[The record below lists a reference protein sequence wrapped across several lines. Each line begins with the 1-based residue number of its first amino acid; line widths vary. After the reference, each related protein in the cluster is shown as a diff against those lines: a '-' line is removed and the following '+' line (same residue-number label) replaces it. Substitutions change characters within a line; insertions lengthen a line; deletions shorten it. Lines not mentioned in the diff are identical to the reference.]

1 MNIKF
6 FLNRPILAGV
16 ISVLIVLLGG
26 IGLVNLPMEQYPD
39 IAPPTISVWANYTG
53 ASADVVLKSVIVPLE
68 EAINGVE
75 NMQYM
80 SSSATNSGSA
90 SITIL
95 FKQGTDP
102 DMALINVKNRV
113 SQAERSLPQVVTQM
127 GVSVRK
133 RQASTL
139 RILSLYSPSDK
150 YERDFITNYFNIHV
164 APKFLR
170 IEGVGNVN
178 VMGGDYAMRVWLNP
192 QKMAQYGLMPSDVN
206 SAIRAQ
212 NLEAPIGGVGQE
224 TDNTFQYILKYRG
237 GKVNSTE
244 FDEIVLKS
252 LPDGNVLKLKDVAR
266 VELGAAS
273 YGFDGNVNG
282 HPGATAMIS
291 QTAGSNAHDINVKID
306 ALVEELKDELP
317 AGLEFITMMDTNDF
331 LNAATQEVIK
341 TLFETI
347 LLVILVVYVF
357 LQSGRS
363 TVIPTISIIVSL
375 IGTFAFMYVVGFTL
389 NLLTLFALVLVI
401 GTVVDDAIVVVEAVQ
416 AQFDEGERSPYQATR
431 KAMSGIASAIITT
444 SLVFMAVFIP
454 TSFMGGTSGTYYQQ
468 FGLTM
473 AVAVGI
479 SAINALTL
487 CPALSSLLMTPHDEY
502 VTGKKVSFSTRFS
515 RAFNTAFRTL
525 VFRYKGGL
533 KQIFRRRWLAWSL
546 LAVTGV
552 AIFYL
557 MRTTKTG
564 LIPDEDMG
572 TVFVNISTP
581 AGSTLEQTKKTVLR
595 ASKIINH
602 LPEVDNYSAV
612 VGFSMMGGQSSTGG
626 MLIVKLKNWEERTG
640 KGQDINSI
648 IGRIMGQAQ
657 QIKSASIFAFAQPT
671 IMGYSSANGVEFYVQ
686 DHTGGSIETL
696 FANTQAMI
704 AGLRSRPEIAQA
716 YTTYD
721 IRYPQYMVDVDAAHC
736 LRMGVSP
743 STVLDVLGGYFGGS
757 YASNF
762 NAFSKL
768 YRVMVQLPK
777 EYRENKEALD
787 NIFVRTSR
795 GEMAPIRQFIT
806 LSKTYGPESLNRFN
820 LYSSISVSAQP
831 ATGYSTG
838 DVINAVRE
846 ASRTTLPTGY
856 SYEFTGISREEASAT
871 HSTVVIFLICIVFI
885 YLILCALYESLLIP
899 LAVMLS
905 VPFGLLGSFLF
916 AKLFGLAN
924 NVYMQVGL
932 IMLIGL
938 LSKTAILLTEYAS
951 ERRRQG
957 ISIAS
962 AAMSAAGARLRPI
975 LMTALTMIIGMLPLA
990 FSSGAGAHGNLS
1002 LALGVIGGMTIGT
1015 LALLFVVPAFFIVFE
1030 SIQERFMPRHRIEGA
1045 EEEDGEL

>member
-16 ISVLIVLLGG
+16 ISVLIVLLGT

-39 IAPPTISVWANYTG
+39 IAPPTIAVNASYTG
-53 ASADVVLKSVIVPLE
+53 ASADVVLKSVIIPLE

-75 NMQYM
+75 DMQYM

-95 FKQGTDP
+95 FKQGTNP

-127 GVSVRK
+127 GVSVQK

-139 RILSLYSPSDK
+139 RILSLYSPTDK
-150 YERDFITNYFNIHV
+150 YDKNFITNYFNIHV

-178 VMGGDYAMRVWLNP
+178 VMGAGYAMRVWLNP
-192 QKMAQYGLMPSDVN
+192 QKMAQYGLVPSDVN
-206 SAIRAQ
+206 NAIRAQ
-212 NLEAPIGGVGQE
+212 NLEAPIGGLGQE
-224 TDNTFQYILKYRG
+224 SDNTFQYTLKYRG
-237 GKVNSTE
+237 GKVNATE

-252 LPDGNVLKLKDVAR
+252 LPDGSVLKLKDVAK
-266 VELGAAS
+266 VELGISS
-273 YGFDGNVNG
+273 YGFDAQTNS
-282 HPGATAMIS
+282 HSATTAMIA
-291 QTAGSNAHDINVKID
+291 QAAGSNAHDINVRID
-306 ALVEELKDELP
+306 EMIEELKTELP
-317 AGLEFITMMDTNDF
+317 SGLEFISMMDTNDF
-331 LNAATQEVIK
+331 LNAATSEVVK

-363 TVIPTISIIVSL
+363 TIIPTISIIVSL

-416 AQFDEGERSPYQATR
+416 AKFDEGERSPYLATK

-479 SAINALTL
+479 SAVNALTL

-502 VTGKKVSFSTRFS
+502 VTGRKVSFSTRFS
-515 RAFNTAFRTL
+515 RAFNAAFRTL

-533 KQIFRRRWLAWSL
+533 KRIFRRRWAAWAL
-546 LAVTGV
+546 LLLTGV
-552 AIFYL
+552 AIVFL

-572 TVFVNISTP
+572 TLFVNISTP
-581 AGSTLEQTKKTVLR
+581 AGSTLEQTKKTVKLV
-595 ASKIINH
+595 SKIVESI
-602 LPEVDNYSAV
+602 PEVKNYSSV
-612 VGFSMMGGQSSTGG
+612 VGFSMMGGQSATGG
-626 MLIVKLKNWEERTG
+626 MLIVKLKNWEERKG
-640 KGQDINSI
+640 KGQDIHSI
-648 IGRIMGQAQ
+648 IGRIMTQTQ
-657 QIKSASIFAFAQPT
+657 QIKSARIFAFAQPT
-671 IMGYSSANGVEFYVQ
+671 IMGYSSSNGVEFYVQ
-686 DHTGGSIETL
+686 DHAGGSIETL
-696 FANTQAMI
+696 FQHTQSLI
-704 AGLRSRPEIAQA
+704 SGLRARPEIAQA
-716 YTTYD
+716 QTTYD

-736 LRMGVSP
+736 LRMGISP
-743 STVLDVLGGYFGGS
+743 SMVLDVLGGYFGGS
-757 YASNF
+757 YPANF
-762 NAFSKL
+762 TAFSKL

-777 EYRENKEALD
+777 EYREDQHALD
-787 NIFVRTSR
+787 NIFVRTPK
-795 GEMAPIRQFIT
+795 GEMAPVGQFIT
-806 LSKTYGPESLNRFN
+806 LTKTYGPESLNRFN

-846 ASRTTLPTGY
+846 VAAKTLPTGY
-856 SYEFTGISREEASAT
+856 NYEYTGITREEANGT
-871 HSTVVIFLICIVFI
+871 NSTLVIFIICIVFI

-905 VPFGLLGSFLF
+905 VPFGLLGSFFF
-916 AKLFGLAN
+916 AKIFGLAN

-951 ERRRQG
+951 ERRRAG

-962 AAMSAAGARLRPI
+962 AAMAAAGARLRPI

-990 FSSGAGAHGNLS
+990 FSTGAGANGNLS
-1002 LALGVIGGMTIGT
+1002 LALGVIGGMTVGT
-1015 LALLFVVPAFFIVFE
+1015 LALLFVVPAFFIAFE
-1030 SIQERFMPRHRIEGA
+1030 TLQERFMPRHRIEGA
-1045 EEEDGEL
+1045 DDTDEL